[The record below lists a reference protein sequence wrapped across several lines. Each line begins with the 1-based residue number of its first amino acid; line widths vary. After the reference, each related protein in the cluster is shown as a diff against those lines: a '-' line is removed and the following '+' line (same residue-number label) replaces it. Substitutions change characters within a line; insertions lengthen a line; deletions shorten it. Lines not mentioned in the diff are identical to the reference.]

1 MQGSDIN
8 TAFADADCLTS
19 LVLGG
24 GTSYDCEWGG
34 DYRSDAASEA
44 FISLVDQDATCGKL
58 ITAQDQQ
65 VSHPD
70 SYDLRQFNVNGTEV
84 SVSLKDKGALNQTYV
99 FFRSVNLN

>member
-1 MQGSDIN
+1 M
-8 TAFADADCLTS
+8 APLTTVS
-19 LVLGG
+19 G
-24 GTSYDCEWGG
+24 GG